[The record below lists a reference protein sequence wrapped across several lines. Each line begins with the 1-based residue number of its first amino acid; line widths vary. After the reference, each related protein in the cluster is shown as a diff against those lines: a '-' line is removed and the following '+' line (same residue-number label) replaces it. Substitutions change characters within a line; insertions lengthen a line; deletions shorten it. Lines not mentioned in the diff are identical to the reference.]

1 MTISRSNTTLFFLL
15 ALSLGP
21 MLSVNA
27 AGKSHLQSG
36 KNNSNQTNSIN
47 TSVKSSQSLVS
58 SPSSQNRSIV
68 STTIQQNIRKKIANK
83 IIIDTKNNQSDRDED
98 TTNSNETESRNQSK
112 NLNAIQSSLSQN
124 SGILQKPKVK
134 INYSVVIDS
143 PNMIKKAQRD
153 NNSESNQIIKSMVVP
168 VDNKIYRGKNS
179 GIQSKIKNLK
189 RKATETNT
197 SHRSTPLSLY
207 STKQSM
213 VKLLKGEESTPCNKP
228 LLTLFGVQGTLEDNS
243 INSTPREKS
252 YCRRNSQSCCSAFN
266 INSTNH
272 EFTKAA
278 TKLRKK
284 FEVLEEMFALFK
296 GSKFYD
302 FISAHEDNGECKKH
316 VQDMKIT
323 LGKQKYTFFDETYQM
338 YQKEMMEM
346 VLLDTEMYVKK
357 NIWFYGDSICSIC
370 NPKIQDY
377 FELSKQGSSLAVNI
391 NMCSERIEEREYEKN
406 LLLIYERFVH
416 NTILFVECVAG
427 NEEDEE
433 AENKSVNSN
442 NNDKEV
448 FEVIDEDQ
456 RNTFLI
462 TFDKCFLDK
471 SVTEPE
477 CQQMCF
483 KPLAWYQFPIDN
495 LMHNYKVAL
504 AVLYR
509 SMSDGE
515 IAEYYDDIKE
525 EEWKIQDENDPIYFY
540 KVSNEW
546 TEYKMEEIT
555 WTFHT
560 ATGHNVYREIMSKIY
575 LNFES
580 SKLISGLV
588 VGLLAFLF

>member
-1 MTISRSNTTLFFLL
+1 MT
-15 ALSLGP
+15 
-21 MLSVNA
+21 
-27 AGKSHLQSG
+27 H
-36 KNNSNQTNSIN
+36 
-47 TSVKSSQSLVS
+47 
-58 SPSSQNRSIV
+58 
-68 STTIQQNIRKKIANK
+68 
-83 IIIDTKNNQSDRDED
+83 
-98 TTNSNETESRNQSK
+98 
-112 NLNAIQSSLSQN
+112 
-124 SGILQKPKVK
+124 KVK
-134 INYSVVIDS
+134 INYSEVIDS
-143 PNMIKKAQRD
+143 SNIMNRVQRD
-153 NNSESNQIIKSMVVP
+153 NNSESNKMNSPLVIP
-168 VDNKIYRGKNS
+168 DDNKIHRGFNR
-179 GIQSKIKNLK
+179 GIQSKIKDLR
-189 RKATETNT
+189 RKATETNI
-197 SHRSTPLSLY
+197 SQRSKPLTLL

-213 VKLLKGEESTPCNKP
+213 IKLLKGEESTPCNKP
-228 LLTLFGVQGTLEDNS
+228 LLTLFNVLGTLEDNS
-243 INSTPREKS
+243 FNATPREKS
-252 YCRRNSQSCCSAFN
+252 FCRRNSQSCCSAFN
-266 INSTNH
+266 IQSTNH
-272 EFTKAA
+272 AFTKGAVA
-278 TKLRKK
+278 LRKK

-302 FISAHEDNGECKKH
+302 FISAHKENGHCKQH
-316 VQDMKIT
+316 VEGMKIKI
-323 LGKQKYTFFDETYQM
+323 GKDSFTFFDETYQM

-406 LLLIYERFVH
+406 LLLIYERYVH
-416 NTILFVECVAG
+416 NTVMFVECVLG
-427 NEEDEE
+427 EEEE
-433 AENKSVNSN
+433 EGADNKSVNSS

-448 FEVIDEDQ
+448 LEVIDEDQ
-456 RNTFLI
+456 RNSFLI

-471 SVTEPE
+471 SVAEPE
-477 CQQMCF
+477 CQKMCF

-525 EEWKIQDENDPIYFY
+525 EVWKIQDENDPIYFY
-540 KVSNEW
+540 KVSSEW

-580 SKLISGLV
+580 AKLISGLV
-588 VGLLAFLF
+588 FGLLVFLF